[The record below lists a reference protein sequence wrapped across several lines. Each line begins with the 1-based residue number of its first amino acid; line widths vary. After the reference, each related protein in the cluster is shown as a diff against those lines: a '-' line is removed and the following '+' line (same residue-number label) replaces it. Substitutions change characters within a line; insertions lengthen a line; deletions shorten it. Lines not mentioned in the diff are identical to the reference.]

1 VAVATVVMKK
11 PAVAGEIDAWCTKCR
26 MDLNHR
32 IVAMVGDNVKRVFCL
47 TCKTEHNFHKPK
59 NAPAAA
65 GGPVKIT
72 AKKTVARGGRT
83 TAAEREAA
91 AQKAERSRVASWER
105 AIAGQPANAFRS
117 FRITD
122 SFSEGELVRHT
133 KFGDGVVTR
142 VVDRQKVEILFQDG
156 PRTMAHTQS
165 V

>member
-1 VAVATVVMKK
+1 MSAVATVVTKK

-32 IVAMVGDNVKRVFCL
+32 IVAMVGEKVKKVFCL
-47 TCKTEHNFHKPK
+47 TCKTEHVFHKPK
-59 NAPAAA
+59 NAPV
-65 GGPVKIT
+65 GDKRIV
-72 AKKTVARGGRT
+72 AKATSARGGRT

-91 AQKAERSRVASWER
+91 AQKAERVRVASWER

-117 FRITD
+117 FRITE

-156 PRTMAHTQS
+156 PRTMAHTQA

>member
-1 VAVATVVMKK
+1 MATAVIVKK

-32 IVAMVGDNVKRVFCL
+32 IVAMVGDQVKRVFCL

-59 NAPAAA
+59 SAPSPAAA
-65 GGPVKIT
+65 KRASTRP
-72 AKKTVARGGRT
+72 AAARGGRT

-91 AQKAERSRVASWER
+91 AAKAERTRVASWER

-117 FRITD
+117 FRVTE
-122 SFSEGELVRHT
+122 SFAEGELVRHS

-156 PRTMAHTQS
+156 SRTMAHTQS
-165 V
+165 A

>member
-1 VAVATVVMKK
+1 MATVVTKK
-11 PAVAGEIDAWCTKCR
+11 PAAADEIDAWCTKCR

-32 IVAMVGDNVKRVFCL
+32 IVAVVGDNVKRVFCL

-59 NAPAAA
+59 NAPAVAA
-65 GGPVKIT
+65 GPVKIT

-156 PRTMAHTQS
+156 SRTMAHTQS